1 MREQRNASASFSRNI
16 ISKIKNYLLK
26 IEEKRINR
34 WLIKDI
40 FMEKRAAYSA
50 SSSIKHNSIF
60 VDFFIHY

>member
-34 WLIKDI
+34 WLIKGI
-40 FMEKRAAYSA
+40 FMGKKKSCLL
-50 SSSIKHNSIF
+50 S
-60 VDFFIHY
+60 FFFDKT